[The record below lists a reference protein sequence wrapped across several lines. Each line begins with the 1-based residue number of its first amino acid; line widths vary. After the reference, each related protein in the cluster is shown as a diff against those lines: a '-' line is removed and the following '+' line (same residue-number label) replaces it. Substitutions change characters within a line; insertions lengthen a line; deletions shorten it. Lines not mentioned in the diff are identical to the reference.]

1 MKNKLIVA
9 IIGLGNIGKW
19 HFESLKK
26 TKLCK
31 EVFLIDKNQK
41 KEKLVKEKKNKFF
54 FYNKI
59 PDDLKKIDLLIHA
72 TQSKNR
78 LEVLKEISNK
88 KIKIK
93 TIIFEKIVA
102 STTLELKKIKYFIKK
117 NKVNCYVNCPRR
129 FFDFYKLLKKKIQ
142 KKKIVFSLNGS
153 DNLNLGS
160 NLIHV
165 IDLFCFLT
173 GDETIE
179 IVNFDFFKVRIK
191 NNKVYYN
198 GRFIF
203 KNIYGTLII
212 NDMPKSNYFEPEI
225 KIKIENNNK
234 EYIIS
239 ESKSIFCLFDK
250 NKKKLEKGKF
260 KFKNQSDLTSH
271 YVKKLY
277 NNDNI
282 NLVTFDK
289 SYIHHEIV
297 LKIFNKLVK
306 KYNLSNRAYIT

>member
-1 MKNKLIVA
+1 MIVA

-31 EVFLIDKNQK
+31 QVFLIDKNHK
-41 KEKLVKEKKNKFF
+41 KEKLIKDKKNKFF

-72 TQSKNR
+72 TQSRNR

-102 STTLELKKIKYFIKK
+102 STAVELKKIKYFIKK

-129 FFDFYKLLKKKIQ
+129 FFDFYQLLKTKIQ
-142 KKKIVFSLNGS
+142 KKKIVFSLNGC

-173 GDETIE
+173 GDEKIE
-179 IVNFDFFKVRIK
+179 IVNLDFFKVRIK
-191 NNKVYYN
+191 NNKVYFN
-198 GRFIF
+198 GTFIF
-203 KNIYGTLII
+203 KNIYGKLII
-212 NDMPKSNYFEPEI
+212 NDKPKNYYFAPEI

-239 ESKSIFCLFDK
+239 ESKRIFYLFDK
-250 NKKKLEKGKF
+250 NKKKLKKGKF
-260 KFKNQSDLTSH
+260 KFHNQSDLTSQ
-271 YVKKLY
+271 YVKELY
-277 NNDNI
+277 NNEKI

-289 SYIHHEIV
+289 SFLHHEIV

-306 KYNLSNRAYIT
+306 KYKLSNRAYIT